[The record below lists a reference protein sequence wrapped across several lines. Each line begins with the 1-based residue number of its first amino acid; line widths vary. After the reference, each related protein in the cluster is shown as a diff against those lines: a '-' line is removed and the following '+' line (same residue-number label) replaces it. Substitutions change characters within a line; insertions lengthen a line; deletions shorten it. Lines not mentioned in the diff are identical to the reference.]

1 MALTTEAAGESRQSS
16 ARWLLLSKFL
26 TPNSD
31 ADFAAADFW
40 RASWEDAL
48 GIGLDRAVGSL
59 IHDGLLGP
67 PTKQGLLRRMTVVE
81 LRDRLKELNLPS
93 PGRKEDLV
101 QRLMETNPRYLEE
114 AARTSKLLECTDRGR
129 PLAQEY
135 LNRQKD
141 VRFRAEHAVLDA
153 LAKGELAEAA
163 RLMGSFEAQQ
173 VFPRGMG
180 IDWQSYRPDTD
191 IRVLKCIF
199 AGQPMILKGISDHHL
214 GVLRLLA
221 GMMLLWGT
229 GRNKDWIPLGSETGL
244 PLDNETAARMLLFY
258 GRSQTALAE
267 YRSSSVVEGVQVLAA
282 SDSCPHCQA
291 LAAKKTKYHL
301 DRAPELPYEKCT
313 SAKGCRCVFLAA
325 VKGLPPPL

>member
-1 MALTTEAAGESRQSS
+1 MALTSEFAGESRQSS

-31 ADFAAADFW
+31 TDFAQADFW

-48 GIGLDRAVGSL
+48 GMSLGRAVESL

-81 LRDRLKELNLPS
+81 LRARLKELNLS
-93 PGRKEDLV
+93 SQGHKEDLV
-101 QRLMETNPRYLEE
+101 QRLMTAKLDYLEE

-129 PLAQEY
+129 ALAQEY

-141 VRFRAEHAVLDA
+141 IRFRAEHVVLDT
-153 LAKGELAEAA
+153 LAKGEFAEAA

-180 IDWQSYRPDTD
+180 IDWKNYQFDRD
-191 IRVLKCIF
+191 IRDLKRIF
-199 AGQPMILKGISDHHL
+199 TAQPKILKGISAHHL
-214 GVLRLLA
+214 SVLRLLA

-229 GRNKDWIPLGSETGL
+229 GRNENWIPLEFETGL
-244 PLDNETAARMLLFY
+244 PFDNETAARMLLFY
-258 GRSQTALAE
+258 GRSHTALDE
-267 YRSSSVVEGVQVLAA
+267 YRSSNVVEAVQVLAA
-282 SDSCPHCQA
+282 SDSCPRCQA

-301 DRAPELPYEKCT
+301 DKAPELPYEKCT
-313 SAKGCRCVFLAA
+313 SEKGCRCVFVAV